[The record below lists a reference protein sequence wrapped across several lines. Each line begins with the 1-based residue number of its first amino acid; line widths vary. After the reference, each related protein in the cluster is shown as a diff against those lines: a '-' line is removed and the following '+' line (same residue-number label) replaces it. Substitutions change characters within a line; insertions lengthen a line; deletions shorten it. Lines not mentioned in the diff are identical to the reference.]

1 MLVLHIR
8 RRTSRSRWRSRI
20 LLPMSGGFGR
30 HWPTCP
36 LIATEIHI
44 VHGGSNRRI
53 RLVVTALR
61 LEGKKYV
68 TFTKIK
74 KQIILSHLMA
84 ISKKIP
90 TLFITF

>member
-1 MLVLHIR
+1 MLVLHSR
-8 RRTSRSRWRSRI
+8 RRTSRRWWRGRI

-61 LEGKKYV
+61 LEGKKCYIHQNQ
-68 TFTKIK
+68 KIN
-74 KQIILSHLMA
+74 H
-84 ISKKIP
+84 
-90 TLFITF
+90 